1 MESTV
6 EPLAE
11 SFPQAILSPVEWM
24 EVRRSVEVGGMTVRE
39 ASEAH
44 KVGYDAVRQRAL
56 REDWLTPAKIAEKIR
71 QKEQEARDSALSQVV
86 ASRSV
91 TGEKT
96 AESPHLP
103 VTASSARL
111 NTFLDY
117 RDRSLLKLAKVADK
131 GLEQVISAD
140 LPIENWQDAKIV
152 ADIAMKLHNVGQEG
166 VNVNVLVGGDGG
178 FDGPVIEIGEE
189 CDMDETGDDD

>member
-1 MESTV
+1 MS
-6 EPLAE
+6 EPAQE
-11 SFPQAILSPVEWM
+11 SFPQAILSPIEWM
-24 EVRRSVEVGGMTVRE
+24 EVRRSVEVGGMTLRE

-44 KVGYDAVRQRAL
+44 KIGYDAVRQRAL

-86 ASRSV
+86 APR
-91 TGEKT
+91 GGNLPNDANK
-96 AESPHLP
+96 PHLP

-111 NTFLDY
+111 STFLDY
-117 RDRSLLKLAKVADK
+117 REVSLLKLAKVADR
-131 GLEQVISAD
+131 GLEQVVSAD
-140 LPIENWQDAKIV
+140 LPVENWQDAKIV

-178 FDGPVIEIGEE
+178 FDGPAIEMDKMDPYDDEE
-189 CDMDETGDDD
+189 ED